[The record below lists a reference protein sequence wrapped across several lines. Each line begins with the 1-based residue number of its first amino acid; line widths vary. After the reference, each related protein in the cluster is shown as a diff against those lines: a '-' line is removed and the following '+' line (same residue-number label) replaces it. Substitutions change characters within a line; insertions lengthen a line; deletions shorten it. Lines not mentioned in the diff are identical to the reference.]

1 MAEGSDVETGQEE
14 SIGCYPLT
22 ARLVYAN
29 LTPSGVVDTNLRTS
43 RPPGSGGA
51 RQAPREIVP
60 VGLLQDLKKSSRLG
74 LWVAVAAATV
84 GIIYGY
90 DSSNIAG
97 GNSRAIPEAHGAGRA
112 RSPKPAD
119 PQDLSPRASD
129 KEGLMTC
136 C

>member
-1 MAEGSDVETGQEE
+1 MPPLDGE
-14 SIGCYPLT
+14 IGLCQSNSQNV
-22 ARLVYAN
+22 VY
-29 LTPSGVVDTNLRTS
+29 TNLRTS
-43 RPPGSGGA
+43 QPPPAAGP
-51 RQAPREIVP
+51 RQAPKEIVP

-97 GNSRAIPEAHGAGRA
+97 GNSPGIPEAPAPGRA
-112 RSPKPAD
+112 RSPKPPD
-119 PQDLSPRASD
+119 PHDLSPRASD
-129 KEGLMTC
+129 REGLMTC